1 MEESMS
7 EAVSLKENKMG
18 TMPVGKLVISMSLPI
33 MISMMVQALYNIV
46 DTIFVSRVSEAAL
59 TALSMQFPIFSLMI
73 AFGVGTSVGMAALL
87 SRSLGEK
94 NFDRVNKTATNGMFL
109 AVCNF
114 ILFFIVGVLLVKPF
128 YRIQTS
134 DMEIVNAGISYST
147 ILCSLSFC
155 MFFQITFER
164 LLQATGKTV
173 YSMITQLVGAL
184 VNIALDPILI
194 FGCFGLP
201 KMGVAGAAVATV
213 IGQFTGAV
221 VGLVLNLKINKEI
234 NLSLRGFRIEKSVV
248 GDIYKVGVP
257 TIIMQAI
264 GSLMTLGMNF
274 ILITFSSTAV
284 AVFGVYFRLQ
294 SFAFLP
300 CFGLCNGLVPIISY
314 NYGAQN
320 KKRMIKS
327 AKVGV
332 MMAFTIMIVCTLIFE
347 IFPKQLLSMF
357 NAEGEMLTLGRSALK
372 IIAIHFPIAAFGI
385 VFGGVFQALGKAV
398 YSMIMSICR
407 QLLVLIPSAYVLAK
421 IFGKVEAVWWSFPI
435 AEVVSLILAVSF
447 MISTY
452 RNIISKVGEKT
463 SEV

>member
-7 EAVSLKENKMG
+7 EAVLLEENKMG

-94 NFDRVNKTATNGMFL
+94 NFDRVNKTSTNGMFL

-194 FGCFGLP
+194 FGYFGLP

-221 VGLVLNLKINKEI
+221 VGLVLNLKKNKEI

-435 AEVVSLILAVSF
+435 AEIVSLIIAVSF

-452 RNIISKVGEKT
+452 RKIISKVGEKT

>member
-1 MEESMS
+1 MS
-7 EAVSLKENKMG
+7 EAVLLKENKMG

-94 NFDRVNKTATNGMFL
+94 NFDRVNKTSTNGMFL

-194 FGCFGLP
+194 FGYFGLP

-435 AEVVSLILAVSF
+435 AEVVSLIIAVSF

-452 RNIISKVGEKT
+452 RKIISKVGEKT

>member
-1 MEESMS
+1 MS